1 MNTGDSTIASTSGPV
16 AHTRFEALDSLRG
29 ICALLVVL
37 FHMPV
42 ASHWRDW
49 ALIQHAYLFV
59 DFFFVLSGFVIAHA
73 YGGRMKTPEDT
84 WQFMVRRLGRVWP
97 LHVLMLLA
105 YVLLELMRLWTS
117 FDAVTPFT
125 GDRSVEAIWTN
136 LLLIQAFN
144 IHETLTW
151 NGPAWTL
158 SVEVGCYVVF
168 AALLTLLPG
177 RHREVWRWLGAALAV
192 AGALIVVTQAPRWMN
207 TTHDYAFARA
217 IYGFF
222 LGCLMQGLW
231 TRIPRLRGMA
241 ATGLEIATILI
252 IGLFIAWAT
261 GPSAVWVT
269 VFFVAGVWVFA
280 GQDGALSRLL
290 EARPLVTLGHWSFAI
305 YMVHMFVL
313 NVVMVLARKADLL
326 PGGRRIDLGSIWLN
340 DLFALGLL
348 AVITGLAVLA
358 HHLVEKPTQRLVDRW
373 TRPSRISA

>member
-1 MNTGDSTIASTSGPV
+1 MNTDNAPPSSSPV
-16 AHTRFEALDSLRG
+16 PVLHARFEALDSLRG

-49 ALIQHAYLFV
+49 GLIQHSYLFV

-73 YGGRMKTPEDT
+73 YSGRLKTRQDT
-84 WQFMVRRLGRVWP
+84 WRFMVRRLGRVWP
-97 LHVLMLLA
+97 LHLLMLLA
-105 YVLLELMRLWTS
+105 YVLLELVRLWTA

-144 IHETLTW
+144 IHDSLTW

-158 SVEVGCYVVF
+158 SVEVGCYVIFVG
-168 AALLTLLPG
+168 LITLLPG
-177 RHREVWRWLGAALAV
+177 RSWGLWRWVGAALAV
-192 AGALIVVTQAPRWMN
+192 AGAVIVVTQAPRWMN
-207 TTHDYAFARA
+207 TTHDYAMARA
-217 IYGFF
+217 VYGFF
-222 LGCLMQGLW
+222 LGCLIQGLW
-231 TRIPRLRGMA
+231 TRIPRLSGVA
-241 ATGLEIATILI
+241 ASGLEIATLLA
-252 IGLFIAWAT
+252 IGFFIAWAS

-269 VFFVAGVWVFA
+269 VLFVCAVWVFA

-290 EARPLVTLGHWSFAI
+290 EARPLVTLGRWSFAI

-313 NVVMVLARKADLL
+313 NVVMIFARKAELL
-326 PGGRRIDLGSIWLN
+326 PGGRRIDLGSVWLN
-340 DLFALGLL
+340 DLFAIGLL
-348 AVITGLAVLA
+348 ILIIGLAVLA

-373 TRPSRISA
+373 TRPAKATA